1 MSSKKAAPAHSQ
13 AEEGHV
19 NISKLIREAKRQY
32 VDSQV
37 DSDILD
43 HLPSDLLDKIRLLSP
58 QTIRA
63 LAAPPEKHNSQR
75 ELFRDAVRLHQAGLS
90 DSEIEDVLR
99 ARFTDYYRPV
109 SNREFRRAIANS
121 KTWPKPGVVQ
131 RDGFLVLPRQPPSFC
146 FRKLK
151 AVASRLPGR
160 IDGGWFKARS
170 PQHPRTSF
178 EFLKAIYRP
187 GEYVLVFTG
196 YRSYRPA
203 VVWHHGLEEGDIIST
218 PGGACFLCNPVDGLA
233 HRVERLE
240 SAYNPKGWSCR
251 SKEAITSF
259 RFFLVESDH
268 SEEDFPGFREHWL
281 KLLAILPLRI
291 AAVYT
296 SGGKSIHALV
306 QIDAESKSDWDDQ
319 IRLMKP
325 FLITHGADP
334 SALTAVRLTRL
345 PFAVRKGTQQELLF
359 CNTGAD
365 GTPIF
370 ELPEAKEAHH

>member
-1 MSSKKAAPAHSQ
+1 M
-13 AEEGHV
+13 
-19 NISKLIREAKRQY
+19 
-32 VDSQV
+32 
-37 DSDILD
+37 
-43 HLPSDLLDKIRLLSP
+43 
-58 QTIRA
+58 
-63 LAAPPEKHNSQR
+63 
-75 ELFRDAVRLHQAGLS
+75 HQAGLF
-90 DSEIEDVLR
+90 DPEIEDILR

-109 SNREFRRAIANS
+109 SNREFRQAIGNS
-121 KTWPKPGVVQ
+121 KTWPKPGVAQ

-160 IDGGWFKARS
+160 IDGDWFKARS

-178 EFLKAIYRP
+178 EFLEAIYRP

-203 VVWHHGLEEGDIIST
+203 VVWHHGLEDGDIIST

-233 HRVERLE
+233 HQVERLKT
-240 SAYNPKGWSCR
+240 AYNPHGWSCR

-268 SEEDFPGFREHWL
+268 SERDFPEFQEHWL

-291 AAVYT
+291 VAIYT